1 MAQNLGQLKSVESSA
16 VVQVRDLVR
25 GFGSRTV
32 LDGID
37 VDIHQGEF
45 VALLG
50 RSGSGKSTF
59 LRALAGLDHEV
70 SGHGRLDVPE
80 QKAVVFQ
87 DARLLPWKPP
97 VSYTHLRA
105 HET

>member
-37 VDIHQGEF
+37 VDILSLIHI
-45 VALLG
+45 
-50 RSGSGKSTF
+50 
-59 LRALAGLDHEV
+59 
-70 SGHGRLDVPE
+70 
-80 QKAVVFQ
+80 
-87 DARLLPWKPP
+87 
-97 VSYTHLRA
+97 
-105 HET
+105 